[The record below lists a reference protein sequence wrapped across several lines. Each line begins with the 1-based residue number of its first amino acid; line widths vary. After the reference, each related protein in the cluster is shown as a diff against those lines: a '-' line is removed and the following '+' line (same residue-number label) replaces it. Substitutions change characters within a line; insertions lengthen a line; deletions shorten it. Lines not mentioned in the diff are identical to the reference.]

1 MLFQNVKGT
10 KKQTFTPSAC
20 FSKSENSSHVM
31 GGKELSMGERER
43 RHQEE
48 QEESLR
54 LATYG

>member
-1 MLFQNVKGT
+1 MLFQNVKDT

-20 FSKSENSSHVM
+20 FPKSEKSSHVM
-31 GGKELSMGERER
+31 GGKEFNMGEREG